1 VVCNEDTSAKGVV
14 SVTGMETRN
23 SNDTEEQL
31 SVKFHPTLKPLTIDS
46 VVMIAGANK
55 TVPQSSP
62 VHPSKQSHTNSS
74 VQVPI
79 THAGSHPAG
88 DGLGI
93 IEVDESELGI
103 IEEDGN
109 GLDII
114 EEDRN
119 SMDDD
124 CTLSTLV
131 VSVDTDPTEKLLLD
145 GLTLST
151 ILDDSCTTEVCV
163 ILGVEISVEDIP
175 PSVAV
180 TVGLGV
186 IEGDWEL
193 ADDDCTSSNL
203 VISADTDPTER
214 LLLDV
219 LTLSTILDTSPTVD
233 CTPLEGVTSADNVAI
248 SV

>member
-103 IEEDGN
+103 IEE
-109 GLDII
+109 
-114 EEDRN
+114 ERN

-163 ILGVEISVEDIP
+163 ILDVEISVEDTP